1 MIESRGKSLW
11 IPVFIVVMALVC
23 AAQAL
28 VPVPFS
34 ARVALVLAVAFALAT
49 LSVRI
54 VTATSAAIVLRFN
67 KRTKAVRGEGICFIV
82 PLVESLLRVDCT
94 RKTETIETD
103 RVFTPVDKAEIV
115 VTTEVTY
122 QPQDLVLFVEVKNL
136 IEQLDGMIA
145 EAVREFAADPNAT
158 PHTWE
163 EAQGMAEKFGRMIV
177 AKLSGQ
183 EIPRYKNGKPKP
195 QRKLTPDEQENKQN
209 TVASYN
215 RLSRGQGDFSI
226 PGLGIILR
234 RLNVTK
240 VEPSDELKKALEKI
254 SKENQEQVAQ
264 SKEAETVA
272 LRLTTFL
279 RKFGVG
285 DDVIADPQKLQEVLD
300 KLGLSLKDLLA
311 DFRAETS
318 KGTENIFT
326 IRGVERIL
334 GTLSSIAGKRGE

>member
-1 MIESRGKSLW
+1 MIESRGQSLW
-11 IPVFIVVMALVC
+11 IPVYIVVMVLVC

-28 VPVPFS
+28 VPMPLS
-34 ARVALVLAVAFALAT
+34 ARVAFVLAAAFALAA

-54 VTATSAAIVLRFN
+54 VAATSAAIVLRFN
-67 KRTKAVRGEGICFIV
+67 KRTKAVRGEGICFII
-82 PLVESLLRVDCT
+82 PFVESLLRVNCK

-103 RVFTPVDKAEIV
+103 RVFTPKDKAEIS

-122 QPQDLVLFVEVKNL
+122 QPQDLVLFVEVENL
-136 IEQLDGMIA
+136 IEQLGGMIA

-158 PHTWE
+158 PQTWE
-163 EAQGMAEKFGRMIV
+163 DAQGMAEKFGRMIV

-183 EIPRYKNGKPKP
+183 AIPRYKNGKPKP
-195 QRKLTPDEQENKQN
+195 ERGMTDKEKEYKQI
-209 TVASYN
+209 TVESYN
-215 RLSRGQGDFSI
+215 RLSRGEGDFSI

-272 LRLTTFL
+272 LRLITFL
-279 RKFGVG
+279 RKFGVS
-285 DDVIADPQKLQEVLD
+285 DEVLADPQKLQEVLG
-300 KLGLSLKDLLA
+300 KLDLSLRDLLA

-318 KGTENIFT
+318 KGTENILT
-326 IRGVERIL
+326 IRGVERVL
-334 GTLSSIAGKRGE
+334 GMISGMTKGGG